1 MSLKS
6 QLETAL
12 KDAMRA
18 NDDVKRRT
26 LRMALSNIKMAE
38 IEKGSALDDPAIEL
52 ILLKELK
59 SRREA
64 IDEAQ
69 KATRQ
74 DLKDASLAEMAVLES
89 FLPKPLTDD
98 ELKEVVN
105 SVMLEL
111 NASSPADMGRIIK
124 AVKERVQTRAAGDRI
139 SQTVRALLQK

>member
-69 KATRQ
+69 KANRQ